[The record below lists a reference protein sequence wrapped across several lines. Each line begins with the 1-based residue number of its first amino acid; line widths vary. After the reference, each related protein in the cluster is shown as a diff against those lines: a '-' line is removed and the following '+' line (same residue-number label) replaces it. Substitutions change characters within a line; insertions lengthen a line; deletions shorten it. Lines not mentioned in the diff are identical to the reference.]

1 VLLLVL
7 LLCFFLHPVTE
18 LDVGTVA
25 IGGALILMLIDNRH
39 SVHYALKQVEWEV
52 LIFFISLF
60 ILIEGLGELNLMR
73 FVAESLAEIIGMAS
87 EANRLSVALI
97 LILWVSA
104 ILAAFIDNIPYVATL
119 IPIIKH
125 LAFNPLLNLPVRPLV
140 WTLSIATC
148 LGGNG
153 TIVGASANV
162 VVCGMLDKNGWKVS
176 FKEFLRVGFPT
187 MLISIAIS
195 NVYIM
200 VVYVWLGWGH

>member
-1 VLLLVL
+1 LLLVL

-25 IGGALILMLIDNRH
+25 IAGALILMLIDNRH

-87 EANRLSVALI
+87 EANRLSVALV

-162 VVCGMLDKNGWKVS
+162 VVCGMLDKNGWKVT
-176 FKEFLRVGFPT
+176 FKEFLKVGFPT
-187 MLISIAIS
+187 MLISIATS
-195 NVYIM
+195 NIYIM